1 MSKPKDVLLEFLRD
15 EGIEQD
21 VNALAAKRSL
31 AARLDALRKKKR
43 LTKTR
48 LAQMAGISRV
58 ALDRLLDGDNTSVT
72 LKSINAVAFALGKRP
87 RIELADCVVARPP
100 SD

>member
-48 LAQMAGISRV
+48 LAQLAGISRV

-87 RIELADCVVARPP
+87 RIELAD
-100 SD
+100 

>member
-58 ALDRLLDGDNTSVT
+58 ALDRLLDGDNISVT

-87 RIELADCVVARPP
+87 RIELAD
-100 SD
+100 